1 MDTENSLSTVTHA
14 EINTI
19 DNCIH
24 RKEILCTFV
33 QPKAETYKHAS
44 CHFLVFLCYRPQ
56 QISHLLQLFLFF
68 MRVFC
73 LFLKPGEFD
82 VDTFEK

>member
-1 MDTENSLSTVTHA
+1 MNTENSLSTVTHA

-24 RKEILCTFV
+24 RNFV
-33 QPKAETYKHAS
+33 YFCQIKGGNIPTCLPSFHS
-44 CHFLVFLCYRPQ
+44 FLYYRTQ
-56 QISHLLQLFLFF
+56 QISHLLQLSLFF
-68 MRVFC
+68 TRVFC
-73 LFLKPGEFD
+73 LFLKSGEFD